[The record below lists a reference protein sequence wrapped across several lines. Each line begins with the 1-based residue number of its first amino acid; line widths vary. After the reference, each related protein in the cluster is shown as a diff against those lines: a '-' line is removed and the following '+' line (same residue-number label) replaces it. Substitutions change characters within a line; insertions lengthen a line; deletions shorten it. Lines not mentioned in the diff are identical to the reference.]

1 MFGIPLEYKG
11 VCDVESNFR
20 TYFKLLTNKA
30 MSLFKLSGTEDLEA
44 FDERYFMEQLILRG
58 KVCVAQ
64 FNNKL
69 YALTGNW
76 GGEPNAYYEP
86 TQWIV
91 ANPILGSKTFK
102 VLNKDGSKDTS
113 GLDGV
118 VIALTDFD
126 FLSDNLNG
134 GLYPLIYKYS
144 GLLADNDVSL
154 NIAQINGRLNV
165 VLTADS
171 ENIANQAEDIL
182 KDLYNGKP
190 YRILYQDLMNKIQVN
205 PVAAAGTNNTIM
217 SLIEAKAHLLQDFYS
232 EIGIASQGNLKRERV
247 NTAETEL
254 MTGCL
259 DISIWNILKNLREGL
274 DRVNEL
280 FGTSI
285 SVELNDEVFYV
296 GSANATLGEETEE
309 PEEPEA
315 QGEDP
320 IEEEVEV
327 EEVEDANSAAID
339 NKDEDNDDKE
349 SGEDNKD
356 EEKKEVI
363 K

>member
-1 MFGIPLEYKG
+1 MLYGVPINYEG
-11 VCDVESNFR
+11 VCNVESNFR

-64 FNNKL
+64 FDGKL

-91 ANPILGSKTFK
+91 ANPILGSKTLK
-102 VLNKDGSKDTS
+102 VLNKDGSKDVS
-113 GLDGV
+113 KLDGI

-126 FLSDNLNG
+126 FLTDNLNG

-171 ENIANQAEDIL
+171 ENIANQAEDVL

-190 YRILYQDLMNKIQVN
+190 YRVLYQDLMNKIEVN

-285 SVELNDEVFYV
+285 SVELNDEVFYA
-296 GSANATLGEETEE
+296 GSANATLGEEELI
-309 PEEPEA
+309 EEPEA

-320 IEEEVEV
+320 IEE
-327 EEVEDANSAAID
+327 DTGSAAE
-339 NKDEDNDDKE
+339 DEDNSKDNDNE
-349 SGEDNKD
+349 NGGEETT
-356 EEKKEVI
+356 EEKKEE
-363 K
+363 KKESDEE

>member
-1 MFGIPLEYKG
+1 MLYGVPINYEG
-11 VCDVESNFR
+11 VCNVEANFR

-58 KVCVAQ
+58 KVAVAQ
-64 FNNKL
+64 FDGKL

-91 ANPILGSKTFK
+91 ANPILGSKTLK
-102 VLNKDGSKDTS
+102 VLNKDGSKDVS
-113 GLDGV
+113 KLDGV

-171 ENIANQAEDIL
+171 ENIANQAENIL
-182 KDLYNGKP
+182 KDLYDGKP
-190 YRILYQDLMNKIQVN
+190 YRVLYQDLMDKIQVN

-259 DISIWNILKNLREGL
+259 DISIWNMLKNLKEGIEK
-274 DRVNEL
+274 VNEL

-285 SVELNDEVFYV
+285 GVELNDEVFYA
-296 GSANATLGEETEE
+296 GSANATLGEDAEE
-309 PEEPEA
+309 PVEE
-315 QGEDP
+315 DS
-320 IEEEVEV
+320 IEE
-327 EEVEDANSAAID
+327 DTGSAAVD
-339 NKDEDNDDKE
+339 NENDDENGGEETTEDKKSEDDTKE
-349 SGEDNKD
+349 GE
-356 EEKKEVI
+356 E
-363 K
+363 

>member
-1 MFGIPLEYKG
+1 MLYGVPINYEG
-11 VCDVESNFR
+11 VCNVEANFR

-58 KVCVAQ
+58 KVAVAQ
-64 FNNKL
+64 FDGKL

-91 ANPILGSKTFK
+91 ANPILGSKTLR
-102 VLNKDGSKDTS
+102 VLNKDGSKDIN

-126 FLSDNLNG
+126 FLSDGLTG

-154 NIAQINGRLNV
+154 NIAQINGRLSV

-171 ENIANQAEDIL
+171 ENIASQAEDVL
-182 KDLYNGKP
+182 KDLYDGKP
-190 YRILYQDLMNKIQVN
+190 YRVLYQDLMDKIQVN

-232 EIGIASQGNLKRERV
+232 EIGIASNGNLKRERV

-259 DISIWNILKNLREGL
+259 DISIWNMLKNLKEGIEK
-274 DRVNEL
+274 VNEL

-285 SVELNDEVFYV
+285 SVELNDEVFYT
-296 GSANATLGEETEE
+296 GSANATLGEDAEE
-309 PEEPEA
+309 PAEEPVE
-315 QGEDP
+315 ENP
-320 IEEEVEV
+320 IE
-327 EEVEDANSAAID
+327 EDANSAAVD
-339 NKDEDNDDKE
+339 NENGGDDKKSE
-349 SGEDNKD
+349 DDTKEGE
-356 EEKKEVI
+356 E
-363 K
+363 

>member
-1 MFGIPLEYKG
+1 MLYGVPINYEG
-11 VCDVESNFR
+11 VCNVEANFR

-58 KVCVAQ
+58 KVAVAQ
-64 FNNKL
+64 FDGKL

-91 ANPILGSKTFK
+91 ANPILGSKTLK
-102 VLNKDGSKDTS
+102 VLNKDGSKDVS
-113 GLDGV
+113 KLDGI

-126 FLSDNLNG
+126 FLSENLNG

-165 VLTADS
+165 VFTADS
-171 ENIANQAEDIL
+171 ENIANQAEDVL

-190 YRILYQDLMNKIQVN
+190 YRVLYQDLMDKIAVN
-205 PVAAAGTNNTIM
+205 PVAAGGTNNTLM
-217 SLIEAKAHLLQDFYS
+217 SLIEAHAHLLQDFYS
-232 EIGIASQGNLKRERV
+232 EIGIASNGNMKRERI

-259 DISIWNILKNLREGL
+259 DISIWNMLKNLKEGL
-274 DRVNEL
+274 DKVNEL

-285 SVELNDEVFYV
+285 SIDLNDEIFYA
-296 GSANATLGEETEE
+296 GSANATLGEDVEE
-309 PEEPEA
+309 PEDA
-315 QGEDP
+315 
-320 IEEEVEV
+320 IEE
-327 EEVEDANSAAID
+327 DTGSAAVD
-339 NKDEDNDDKE
+339 NENDDENGGDDKKSEDEKSNDDTKE
-349 SGEDNKD
+349 GE
-356 EEKKEVI
+356 E
-363 K
+363 

>member
-11 VCDVESNFR
+11 ICDVEANFR

-44 FDERYFMEQLILRG
+44 FDERYFIEQLVLRG

-69 YALTGNW
+69 YALSGNW

-86 TQWIV
+86 TEWIV
-91 ANPILGSKTFK
+91 ANPILGSKTLK

-113 GLDGV
+113 GLDGI

-126 FLSDNLNG
+126 YLTDNLNG

-190 YRILYQDLMNKIQVN
+190 YRVLYQDLMNKIQVN
-205 PVAAAGTNNTIM
+205 PVAVGGTNNTLM
-217 SLIEAKAHLLQDFYS
+217 SLIEAHAHLLQDFYS
-232 EIGIASQGNLKRERV
+232 EIGIASNGNMKRERI

-285 SVELNDEVFYV
+285 SVELNDEVFYA
-296 GSANATLGEETEE
+296 GSANATLGEEV
-309 PEEPEA
+309 EEPEA
-315 QGEDP
+315 QSEDP
-320 IEEEVEV
+320 I
-327 EEVEDANSAAID
+327 EDANSAAVD
-339 NKDEDNDDKE
+339 NENDNE
-349 SGEDNKD
+349 NGGEEIT
-356 EEKKEVI
+356 EEKKEE
-363 K
+363 KKESDEE

>member
-1 MFGIPLEYKG
+1 MLYGVPINYEG
-11 VCDVESNFR
+11 VCSVEANFR

-58 KVCVAQ
+58 KVAVAQ
-64 FNNKL
+64 FDDKL

-91 ANPILGSKTFK
+91 ANPILGSKTLK
-102 VLNKDGSKDTS
+102 VLNKDGSKDIS

-126 FLSDNLNG
+126 YLTDNLNG

-171 ENIANQAEDIL
+171 ENIANQAEDVL
-182 KDLYNGKP
+182 KDLYDGKP
-190 YRILYQDLMNKIQVN
+190 YRVLYQDLMDKIQVN

-259 DISIWNILKNLREGL
+259 DISIWNMLKNLKEGIEK
-274 DRVNEL
+274 VNEL

-285 SVELNDEVFYV
+285 SVELNDEVFYA
-296 GSANATLGEETEE
+296 GSANATLGEDVEE
-309 PEEPEA
+309 PEEPE
-315 QGEDP
+315 DV
-320 IEEEVEV
+320 IEE
-327 EEVEDANSAAID
+327 DTGSAAVD
-339 NKDEDNDDKE
+339 NENDDE
-349 SGEDNKD
+349 NSGEETTEDKKSED
-356 EEKKEVI
+356 EETKEGEE
-363 K
+363 

>member
-1 MFGIPLEYKG
+1 MDIIPLEYKG
-11 VCDVESNFR
+11 VCDVEANFR

-30 MSLFKLSGTEDLEA
+30 MSLFKFSGSEDLEA
-44 FDERYFMEQLILRG
+44 FDERYFIEQLVLRG

-69 YALTGNW
+69 YALSGNW

-86 TQWIV
+86 TEWIV
-91 ANPILGSKTFK
+91 ANPILGSKTLK

-113 GLDGV
+113 GLDGI

-285 SVELNDEVFYV
+285 SVELNDEVFYN
-296 GSANATLGEETEE
+296 GSANATLGEEV
-309 PEEPEA
+309 
-315 QGEDP
+315 
-320 IEEEVEV
+320 EEEET
-327 EEVEDANSAAID
+327 VEDSIEGDTGSAAVD
-339 NKDEDNDDKE
+339 NENGGKETTEDKKSEDDTK
-349 SGEDNKD
+349 
-356 EEKKEVI
+356 EEKKE
-363 K
+363 KESDEE

>member
-44 FDERYFMEQLILRG
+44 FDERYFIEQLILRG

-86 TQWIV
+86 TEWIV
-91 ANPILGSKTFK
+91 ANPILGSKTLK

-126 FLSDNLNG
+126 FLTDNLNG

-285 SVELNDEVFYV
+285 SVELNDEVFYA
-296 GSANATLGEETEE
+296 GSANATLGEEELI
-309 PEEPEA
+309 EEPEA
-315 QGEDP
+315 QSEDP
-320 IEEEVEV
+320 IE
-327 EEVEDANSAAID
+327 EEVEDANSAAVD
-339 NKDEDNDDKE
+339 NENDNENGGEETTEEEKEKKKE
-349 SGEDNKD
+349 SD
-356 EEKKEVI
+356 EE
-363 K
+363 

>member
-1 MFGIPLEYKG
+1 MLYGVPFEYKG
-11 VCDVESNFR
+11 VCDVKANFR

-44 FDERYFMEQLILRG
+44 FDERYFIEQLVLRG

-69 YALTGNW
+69 YALSGNW

-86 TQWIV
+86 TEWIV
-91 ANPILGSKTFK
+91 ANPILGSKT
-102 VLNKDGSKDTS
+102 LR
-113 GLDGV
+113 GLDGI

-171 ENIANQAEDIL
+171 ENIAKQAEDVL

-190 YRILYQDLMNKIQVN
+190 YRVLYQDLMDKIQVN

-217 SLIEAKAHLLQDFYS
+217 NLIEAHRNLLQDFYN
-232 EIGIASQGNLKRERV
+232 EMGIGYQGQMKRERV
-247 NTAETEL
+247 NEAEIGL

-259 DISIWNILKNLREGL
+259 DISIWNMLKNLKEGIEK
-274 DRVNEL
+274 VNEL
-280 FGTSI
+280 FGTNISI
-285 SVELNDEVFYV
+285 DINDEVFYA
-296 GSANATLGEETEE
+296 GSGNATLGEDEADEVEEDPIKEEETETEE
-309 PEEPEA
+309 LIDNEKRENLEEK
-315 QGEDP
+315 GED
-320 IEEEVEV
+320 
-327 EEVEDANSAAID
+327 ID
-339 NKDEDNDDKE
+339 GKTA
-349 SGEDNKD
+349 S
-356 EEKKEVI
+356 
-363 K
+363 

>member
-1 MFGIPLEYKG
+1 MLYGVPINYEG
-11 VCDVESNFR
+11 VCNVEANFR

-58 KVCVAQ
+58 KVAVAQ
-64 FNNKL
+64 FDGKL

-91 ANPILGSKTFK
+91 ANPILGSKTLK
-102 VLNKDGSKDTS
+102 VLNKDGSKDVS
-113 GLDGV
+113 KLDGV

-171 ENIANQAEDIL
+171 ENIANQAENIL
-182 KDLYNGKP
+182 KDLYDGKP
-190 YRILYQDLMNKIQVN
+190 YRVLYQDLMDKIQVN

-217 SLIEAKAHLLQDFYS
+217 SLIEAKAHLLQDFYT

-259 DISIWNILKNLREGL
+259 DISIWNMLKNLKEGIEK
-274 DRVNEL
+274 VNEL

-285 SVELNDEVFYV
+285 GVELNDEVFYA
-296 GSANATLGEETEE
+296 GSANATLGEDAEE
-309 PEEPEA
+309 PVEE
-315 QGEDP
+315 DS
-320 IEEEVEV
+320 IEE
-327 EEVEDANSAAID
+327 DTGSAAVD
-339 NKDEDNDDKE
+339 NENDDENGGEETTEDKKSEDDTKE
-349 SGEDNKD
+349 GE
-356 EEKKEVI
+356 E
-363 K
+363 

>member
-1 MFGIPLEYKG
+1 MLYGVPINYEGI
-11 VCDVESNFR
+11 CDVEANFR

-30 MSLFKLSGTEDLEA
+30 MSLFKFSGTEDLEA
-44 FDERYFMEQLILRG
+44 FDERYFIEQLVLRG

-69 YALTGNW
+69 YALSGNW

-86 TQWIV
+86 TEWIV
-91 ANPILGSKTFK
+91 ANPILGSKTLK

-113 GLDGV
+113 GLDGI

-285 SVELNDEVFYV
+285 SVELNDEVFYN
-296 GSANATLGEETEE
+296 GSANATLGEEV
-309 PEEPEA
+309 
-315 QGEDP
+315 
-320 IEEEVEV
+320 EEEET
-327 EEVEDANSAAID
+327 VEDSIEGDTGSAAVD
-339 NKDEDNDDKE
+339 NENDDE
-349 SGEDNKD
+349 ETTEDKKSED
-356 EEKKEVI
+356 DTKEEKKE
-363 K
+363 KESDEE

>member
-1 MFGIPLEYKG
+1 MLYGVPIEYQG
-11 VCDVESNFR
+11 CCNVEANFR

-30 MSLFKLSGTEDLEA
+30 MSLFKLSGTENLEA
-44 FDERYFMEQLILRG
+44 FDERYFMEQLVLRG
-58 KVCVAQ
+58 KVAVAQ
-64 FNNKL
+64 FDDKL
-69 YALTGNW
+69 YALAGSW

-91 ANPILGSKTFK
+91 ANPILGSKTLK

-113 GLDGV
+113 GLDGI

-126 FLSDNLNG
+126 FLSDGLNG

-171 ENIANQAEDIL
+171 ENIANQAEDVL

-190 YRILYQDLMNKIQVN
+190 YRVLYQDLMDKIQVN
-205 PVAAAGTNNTIM
+205 PVAAGGTNNTIM

-259 DISIWNILKNLREGL
+259 DISIWNMLKNLKEGIEK
-274 DRVNEL
+274 VNEL

-285 SVELNDEVFYV
+285 SVELNDEVFYA
-296 GSANATLGEETEE
+296 GSANATLGEDAVEETENVIEDTVEDTVEEETEE
-309 PEEPEA
+309 LVDNEKRKDLKEK
-315 QGEDP
+315 GEDLTENDTKEG
-320 IEEEVEV
+320 EE
-327 EEVEDANSAAID
+327 
-339 NKDEDNDDKE
+339 
-349 SGEDNKD
+349 
-356 EEKKEVI
+356 
-363 K
+363 

>member
-1 MFGIPLEYKG
+1 MLYGVPFEYKG
-11 VCDVESNFR
+11 VCDVEANFR
-20 TYFKLLTNKA
+20 AYFKLLTNKA

-44 FDERYFMEQLILRG
+44 FDERYFIEQLVLRG

-69 YALTGNW
+69 YALSGNW

-102 VLNKDGSKDTS
+102 VLNKDGSKDVS
-113 GLDGV
+113 KLDGV

-171 ENIANQAEDIL
+171 ENIANQAEDVL

-190 YRILYQDLMNKIQVN
+190 YRVLYQDLMDKIQVN
-205 PVAAAGTNNTIM
+205 PVAAGGTNNTLM
-217 SLIEAKAHLLQDFYS
+217 SLIEAHAHLLQDFYS
-232 EIGIASQGNLKRERV
+232 EIGIASNGNMKRERI

-285 SVELNDEVFYV
+285 SVELNDEIFYA
-296 GSANATLGEETEE
+296 GSANATLGEEELIEE
-309 PEEPEA
+309 PEEK
-315 QGEDP
+315 P
-320 IEEEVEV
+320 IEE
-327 EEVEDANSAAID
+327 DTGSAAVD
-339 NKDEDNDDKE
+339 NENDDE
-349 SGEDNKD
+349 NGGEETT
-356 EEKKEVI
+356 EEKKEE
-363 K
+363 KKESDEE

>member
-1 MFGIPLEYKG
+1 MLYGVPINYEG
-11 VCDVESNFR
+11 VCNVESNFR

-44 FDERYFMEQLILRG
+44 FDERYFIEQLVLRG

-69 YALTGNW
+69 YALNGNW

-86 TQWIV
+86 TEWIV
-91 ANPILGSKTFK
+91 ANPILGSKTLK

-113 GLDGV
+113 GLDGI

-171 ENIANQAEDIL
+171 ENIANQAEDVL

-190 YRILYQDLMNKIQVN
+190 YRVLYQDLMNKIQVN
-205 PVAAAGTNNTIM
+205 PVAAGGTNNTLM
-217 SLIEAKAHLLQDFYS
+217 SLIEAHRNLLQDFYN
-232 EIGIASQGNLKRERV
+232 EMGIGYQGQMKRERV
-247 NTAETEL
+247 NEAEIGL

-259 DISIWNILKNLREGL
+259 DISIWNMLKNLKEGIEK
-274 DRVNEL
+274 VNEL
-280 FGTSI
+280 FGTNISI
-285 SVELNDEVFYV
+285 DINDEVFYD
-296 GSANATLGEETEE
+296 GSGNATLGEE
-309 PEEPEA
+309 
-315 QGEDP
+315 
-320 IEEEVEV
+320 V
-327 EEVEDANSAAID
+327 EEVEEDPIKEEETETEEELVD
-339 NKDEDNDDKE
+339 NEKREDLEEK
-349 SGEDNKD
+349 GEDIDGKTAS
-356 EEKKEVI
+356 
-363 K
+363 

>member
-1 MFGIPLEYKG
+1 MLYG
-11 VCDVESNFR
+11 VSINYEGCCNVEANFR

-58 KVCVAQ
+58 KVAVAQ
-64 FNNKL
+64 FDGKL

-91 ANPILGSKTFK
+91 ANPILGSKTLR
-102 VLNKDGSKDTS
+102 VLNKDGSKDVS
-113 GLDGV
+113 KLDGI

-126 FLSDNLNG
+126 FLSENLNG

-190 YRILYQDLMNKIQVN
+190 YRVLYQDLMDKIQVN

-259 DISIWNILKNLREGL
+259 DISIWNMLKNLKEGIEK
-274 DRVNEL
+274 VNEL

-285 SVELNDEVFYV
+285 GVELNDEVFYA
-296 GSANATLGEETEE
+296 GSANATLGEDAEE
-309 PEEPEA
+309 
-315 QGEDP
+315 P
-320 IEEEVEV
+320 IEENPIE
-327 EEVEDANSAAID
+327 EDANPAAED
-339 NKDEDNDDKE
+339 TDNDNENGGEETTEDKKSDDDTKE
-349 SGEDNKD
+349 GE
-356 EEKKEVI
+356 E
-363 K
+363 

>member
-1 MFGIPLEYKG
+1 MVGIPLEYKG

-44 FDERYFMEQLILRG
+44 FDERYFIEQLILRG

-69 YALTGNW
+69 YALNGNW

-86 TQWIV
+86 TDWIV
-91 ANPILGSKTFK
+91 ANPILGSKTLK
-102 VLNKDGSKDTS
+102 VLNKDGSKDVS
-113 GLDGV
+113 KLDGV

-171 ENIANQAEDIL
+171 ENIANQAEDVL

-190 YRILYQDLMNKIQVN
+190 YRVLYQDLMNKIQVN
-205 PVAAAGTNNTIM
+205 PVATAGTNNTIM

-285 SVELNDEVFYV
+285 SVELNDEIFYA

-309 PEEPEA
+309 PEA
-315 QGEDP
+315 QSEDP
-320 IEEEVEV
+320 IE
-327 EEVEDANSAAID
+327 EEVEDANSAAVD
-339 NKDEDNDDKE
+339 NKDDDE
-349 SGEDNKD
+349 NGG
-356 EEKKEVI
+356 EEKKEEE
-363 K
+363 KKESDEE

>member
-1 MFGIPLEYKG
+1 MLYGIPLEYKG
-11 VCDVESNFR
+11 VCDVEANFR

-44 FDERYFMEQLILRG
+44 FDERYFIEQLVLRG

-69 YALTGNW
+69 YALSGNW

-86 TQWIV
+86 TEWIV
-91 ANPILGSKTFK
+91 ANPILGSKTLK
-102 VLNKDGSKDTS
+102 VLNKDGSKDIS

-126 FLSDNLNG
+126 YLTDNLNG

-165 VLTADS
+165 AFTADS
-171 ENIANQAEDIL
+171 ENIANQAEDVL

-190 YRILYQDLMNKIQVN
+190 YRVLYQDLMDKIQVN
-205 PVAAAGTNNTIM
+205 PVAAAGTNNTLM
-217 SLIEAKAHLLQDFYS
+217 SLIEAHRNLLQDFYN
-232 EIGIASQGNLKRERV
+232 EMGIGYQGQMKRERV
-247 NTAETEL
+247 NEAEIGL

-259 DISIWNILKNLREGL
+259 DISIWNMLKNLKEGL

-285 SVELNDEVFYV
+285 SIDINDEIFYV
-296 GSANATLGEETEE
+296 GSGNATLGEDAE
-309 PEEPEA
+309 P
-315 QGEDP
+315 QT
-320 IEEEVEV
+320 
-327 EEVEDANSAAID
+327 EDANSAA
-339 NKDEDNDDKE
+339 
-349 SGEDNKD
+349 EDNKD
-356 EEKKEVI
+356 EETEELVDNEKREDLEEKGEGI
-363 K
+363 DGKIAS

>member
-44 FDERYFMEQLILRG
+44 FDERYFIEQLILRG

-69 YALTGNW
+69 YALSGNW

-86 TQWIV
+86 TEWIV

-113 GLDGV
+113 GLDGI

-285 SVELNDEVFYV
+285 SVELNDEVFYA
-296 GSANATLGEETEE
+296 GSSNATLGEEELIEE
-309 PEEPEA
+309 PEEN
-315 QGEDP
+315 P
-320 IEEEVEV
+320 I
-327 EEVEDANSAAID
+327 EDANSAA
-339 NKDEDNDDKE
+339 EDNENDNE
-349 SGEDNKD
+349 NGGEETTEKKD
-356 EEKKEVI
+356 EEKKESDEE
-363 K
+363 

>member
-1 MFGIPLEYKG
+1 MLYGVGIDYKG
-11 VCDVESNFR
+11 CCDVEANFR

-58 KVCVAQ
+58 KVAVAQ
-64 FNNKL
+64 FNDKL

-91 ANPILGSKTFK
+91 ANPVLGSRTLN

-113 GLDGV
+113 SLDGV

-126 FLSDNLNG
+126 FLSEGMTG

-154 NIAQINGRLNV
+154 NIAQINGRLSV
-165 VLTADS
+165 AFTADS
-171 ENIANQAEDIL
+171 ENIANQAEDVL
-182 KDLYNGKP
+182 RDLYNGKP
-190 YRILYQDLMNKIQVN
+190 YRVLYQDLMDKIQVN
-205 PVAAAGTNNTIM
+205 PVAAAGTNNTLM
-217 SLIEAKAHLLQDFYS
+217 SLIEAHAHLLQDFYS

-259 DISIWNILKNLREGL
+259 DISIWNMLKNLKAGIEQ
-274 DRVNEL
+274 VNEL
-280 FGTSI
+280 FGTNISI
-285 SVELNDEVFYV
+285 ELNDEIFYA
-296 GSANATLGEETEE
+296 GSANATLGEDIEE
-309 PEEPEA
+309 PEEPE
-315 QGEDP
+315 DV
-320 IEEEVEV
+320 IEE
-327 EEVEDANSAAID
+327 DTGSAAVD
-339 NKDEDNDDKE
+339 NENGEEETTEDKKSEDDTKE
-349 SGEDNKD
+349 SD
-356 EEKKEVI
+356 E
-363 K
+363 

>member
-1 MFGIPLEYKG
+1 MIDRIGITYTG
-11 VCDVESNFR
+11 CCNVEANFR

-44 FDERYFMEQLILRG
+44 FDERYFMEQLVLRG
-58 KVCVAQ
+58 KVAVAQ
-64 FNNKL
+64 FNGKL
-69 YALTGNW
+69 YALAGSW

-91 ANPILGSKTFK
+91 ANPILGSKTLT

-126 FLSDNLNG
+126 FLSDGLNG

-165 VLTADS
+165 LLTADS
-171 ENIANQAEDIL
+171 ENIANQAEDVL

-190 YRILYQDLMNKIQVN
+190 YRVLYQDLMDKIQVN
-205 PVAAAGTNNTIM
+205 PVAAGGTNNTIM

-232 EIGIASQGNLKRERV
+232 EIGIASNGNLKRERV

-259 DISIWNILKNLREGL
+259 DISIWNMLKNLKEGIEK
-274 DRVNEL
+274 VNEL

-285 SVELNDEVFYV
+285 SVELNDEVFYA
-296 GSANATLGEETEE
+296 GSANATLGEDAVEETEDVI
-309 PEEPEA
+309 
-315 QGEDP
+315 EDT
-320 IEEEVEV
+320 V
-327 EEVEDANSAAID
+327 EEDTGSAAVD
-339 NKDEDNDDKE
+339 NEN
-349 SGEDNKD
+349 SGEETTEDKKSED
-356 EEKKEVI
+356 DTKEGEE
-363 K
+363 

>member
-1 MFGIPLEYKG
+1 MLYGVPINYEGI
-11 VCDVESNFR
+11 CNVEANFR

-44 FDERYFMEQLILRG
+44 FDERYFIEQLVLRG

-86 TQWIV
+86 TEWIV
-91 ANPILGSKTFK
+91 ANPILGSKTLK

-113 GLDGV
+113 GLDGI

-126 FLSDNLNG
+126 YLTDNLNG

-171 ENIANQAEDIL
+171 ENIANQAEDVL

-190 YRILYQDLMNKIQVN
+190 YRVLYQDLMDKIQVN

-285 SVELNDEVFYV
+285 SVELNDEVFYAD
-296 GSANATLGEETEE
+296 SANATLGEEVEE
-309 PEEPEA
+309 EEIA
-315 QGEDP
+315 EDP
-320 IEEEVEV
+320 IE
-327 EEVEDANSAAID
+327 DANPAAVD
-339 NKDEDNDDKE
+339 NENDNENGGEETDEDKAEEEKE
-349 SGEDNKD
+349 SD
-356 EEKKEVI
+356 EE
-363 K
+363 

>member
-1 MFGIPLEYKG
+1 MLYGVPINYEG

-44 FDERYFMEQLILRG
+44 FDERYFIEQLILRG

-69 YALTGNW
+69 YALSGNW

-86 TQWIV
+86 TEWIV
-91 ANPILGSKTFK
+91 ANPILGSKTLR

-113 GLDGV
+113 GLDGI
-118 VIALTDFD
+118 VISLTDFD

-171 ENIANQAEDIL
+171 ENIANQAEDVL

-285 SVELNDEVFYV
+285 SVELNDEVFYA
-296 GSANATLGEETEE
+296 GSANATLGEEELIEE
-309 PEEPEA
+309 PEEN
-315 QGEDP
+315 P
-320 IEEEVEV
+320 IEE
-327 EEVEDANSAAID
+327 DTGSAAD
-339 NKDEDNDDKE
+339 NENDDENGGEEDKDNSKE
-349 SGEDNKD
+349 SGE
-356 EEKKEVI
+356 EKKESDEE
-363 K
+363 

>member
-11 VCDVESNFR
+11 ICDVEANFR

-44 FDERYFMEQLILRG
+44 FDERYFIEQLILRG

-69 YALTGNW
+69 YALNGNW

-86 TQWIV
+86 TEWIV
-91 ANPILGSKTFK
+91 ANPILGSKTLK

-113 GLDGV
+113 GLDGI

-126 FLSDNLNG
+126 YLTDNLNG

-165 VLTADS
+165 AFTADS
-171 ENIANQAEDIL
+171 EAIANQAEDVL

-190 YRILYQDLMNKIQVN
+190 YRVLYQDLMDKIQVN
-205 PVAAAGTNNTIM
+205 PVAAGGTNNTLM
-217 SLIEAKAHLLQDFYS
+217 SLIEAHAHLLQDFYS

-285 SVELNDEVFYV
+285 SVDLNDEVFYA
-296 GSANATLGEETEE
+296 GSANATLGEEVEE
-309 PEEPEA
+309 PEV
-315 QGEDP
+315 QSEDP
-320 IEEEVEV
+320 IE
-327 EEVEDANSAAID
+327 EEVEDANSAAED
-339 NKDEDNDDKE
+339 NKDDDKE
-349 SGEDNKD
+349 SGE
-356 EEKKEVI
+356 EKKESDE

>member
-1 MFGIPLEYKG
+1 MLYGVPINYEG
-11 VCDVESNFR
+11 VCNVEANFR

-58 KVCVAQ
+58 KVAVAQ
-64 FNNKL
+64 FNDKL

-86 TQWIV
+86 TEWIV
-91 ANPILGSKTFK
+91 ANPILGSKTLK

-113 GLDGV
+113 GLDGI

-126 FLSDNLNG
+126 FLSENLNG

-165 VLTADS
+165 AFTADS
-171 ENIANQAEDIL
+171 ENIANQAEDVL

-190 YRILYQDLMNKIQVN
+190 YRVLYQDLMDKIQVN
-205 PVAAAGTNNTIM
+205 PVAAGGTNNTLM
-217 SLIEAKAHLLQDFYS
+217 SLIEAHAHLLQDFYS

-259 DISIWNILKNLREGL
+259 DISIWNMLKNLKEGL
-274 DRVNEL
+274 DKVNEL

-285 SVELNDEVFYV
+285 SVELNDEVFYS
-296 GSANATLGEETEE
+296 GSANATLGEDATEE
-309 PEEPEA
+309 LAEEAEDVEEENTEEA
-315 QGEDP
+315 
-320 IEEEVEV
+320 IEEEAEKT
-327 EEVEDANSAAID
+327 EEE
-339 NKDEDNDDKE
+339 KE
-349 SGEDNKD
+349 SD
-356 EEKKEVI
+356 EE
-363 K
+363 

>member
-1 MFGIPLEYKG
+1 MLYGVPINYEG
-11 VCDVESNFR
+11 VCNVESNFR

-44 FDERYFMEQLILRG
+44 FDERYFIEQLILRG

-64 FNNKL
+64 FNGKL

-91 ANPILGSKTFK
+91 ANPILGSKTLK
-102 VLNKDGSKDTS
+102 VLNKDGSKDVS
-113 GLDGV
+113 KLDGV

-126 FLSDNLNG
+126 FLTDNLNG

-171 ENIANQAEDIL
+171 ENIANQAEDVL

-190 YRILYQDLMNKIQVN
+190 YRILYQDLMNKIEVN

-259 DISIWNILKNLREGL
+259 DISIWNMLKNLKEGIEK
-274 DRVNEL
+274 VNEL

-285 SVELNDEVFYV
+285 SVELNDEVFYN
-296 GSANATLGEETEE
+296 GSANATLGEEV
-309 PEEPEA
+309 
-315 QGEDP
+315 
-320 IEEEVEV
+320 EEEETVEDSI
-327 EEVEDANSAAID
+327 EGEVEDAAVD
-339 NKDEDNDDKE
+339 NENGGKETTEDKKSEDDTK
-349 SGEDNKD
+349 
-356 EEKKEVI
+356 EEKKE
-363 K
+363 KESDEE

>member
-1 MFGIPLEYKG
+1 MLYGVPFEYKG

-44 FDERYFMEQLILRG
+44 FDERYFIEQLILRG

-69 YALTGNW
+69 YALNGNW

-86 TQWIV
+86 TEWIV
-91 ANPILGSKTFK
+91 ANPILGSKTLK
-102 VLNKDGSKDTS
+102 VLNKDGSKDVS
-113 GLDGV
+113 KLDGI

-154 NIAQINGRLNV
+154 NIAQINGRLSV
-165 VLTADS
+165 AFTADS
-171 ENIANQAEDIL
+171 ENIANQAENVL

-190 YRILYQDLMNKIQVN
+190 YRVLYQDLMDKIQVN

-217 SLIEAKAHLLQDFYS
+217 SLIEAHRNLLQDFYN
-232 EIGIASQGNLKRERV
+232 EMGIGYQGQMKRERV
-247 NTAETEL
+247 NEAEIGL

-285 SVELNDEVFYV
+285 SVELNDEVFYD
-296 GSANATLGEETEE
+296 GSGNATLGEEVEEEEPGENPIKEEETETEE
-309 PEEPEA
+309 LVDNEKREDLE
-315 QGEDP
+315 QKGED
-320 IEEEVEV
+320 
-327 EEVEDANSAAID
+327 ID
-339 NKDEDNDDKE
+339 GKTA
-349 SGEDNKD
+349 S
-356 EEKKEVI
+356 
-363 K
+363 